1 MRLFLLRHADA
12 THGFPDEG
20 RALSAKGV
28 KQIQKLA
35 HSINPKAI
43 EDIQN
48 IWHSPLLRAKQTAA
62 LFAEN
67 FDIDCAVSEHEEL
80 IPGGVVESLA
90 YELETLN
97 GDTLL
102 VGHNPHMEALTSFLL
117 KRDSHP
123 SMITFKK
130 AGIVCL
136 EYCSH
141 PDQSWILQWYASPC
155 LLSWFLASRS

>member
-12 THGFPDEG
+12 THGFPDAD
-20 RALSAKGV
+20 RALSTKGV
-28 KQIQKLA
+28 KQMQALA
-35 HSINPKAI
+35 HSIKPKAI
-43 EDIQN
+43 TEIKS

-67 FDIDCAVSEHEEL
+67 FDLNCTVSEREEL
-80 IPGGVVESLA
+80 VPGGSIESLA
-90 YELETLN
+90 CELETLN
-97 GDTLL
+97 EDTLL

-117 KRDSHP
+117 KRNSHP
-123 SMITFKK
+123 AMITFKK

-141 PDQSWILQWYASPC
+141 PDQSWILQWYAPPC
-155 LLSWFLASRS
+155 LLS